1 MKKMNNKGFALVET
15 LIVSA
20 FVMGIFSLMFTNFY
34 PMIGE
39 YEKRENYDDIDS
51 VYKTYYLK
59 NKIEQC
65 FCHTPNNV
73 INNVFPQSYITS
85 LVKNKD
91 DCHDSLN
98 AMANKFK
105 VNKII
110 LTNYNISDIKNSISI
125 SDSYFKDYVSSLP
138 DFTSN
143 PKGLKYRIIVEY
155 QVDVNLESGNGK
167 KTIYR
172 FSTIGV
178 NG

>member
-65 FCHTPNNV
+65 FTDTPNNV
-73 INNVFPQSYITS
+73 INNVFPQSTS